1 MIATRYQ
8 QMIKRLGNLIDS
20 RMEADGPP
28 PDTLARFFNWA
39 LSGAWRVIGL
49 AAFISALAGATE
61 VLAMFLLGQVVDI
74 AASTQPIGD
83 SAGLLIGA
91 VVLLMVLR
99 PALFGLSASFQS
111 VVVGP
116 NLFTLVVGR
125 LHRWTLGQAVTFFDN
140 DFAGRIA
147 QKQMQVARSIT
158 ETVIE
163 TVNAV
168 LFALATVIGTAFL
181 IMTIDARLLIV
192 LAFWIMSY
200 VVFLWIFLPRI
211 RSRSKARAGAAAMLT
226 GQVVDTITNIK
237 TVKLFAGTLHESDA
251 AQSAMQD
258 LRGRALA
265 YGEVATLFRFGLI
278 TLAGILPLAM
288 VGFGLSWRDAGVT
301 PGDLAAIGAV
311 SIRLSQMTGWVSF
324 VLMAVFSHI
333 GEVEDGMKTLT
344 PPHQLTDNVDA
355 KPINVT
361 AAEIEFRDVS
371 FQYGGAA
378 GGIGGINLT
387 IKAGE
392 KLGIVGASGAGKST
406 LVALLLRLYDPENGD
421 VLIDGQAVRG
431 VTQDSLR
438 AAIGMVTQET
448 AMFNRSAR
456 DNIIY
461 GRPDATDAQMI
472 AAAGK
477 AEAHDFI
484 GDLRDNVGR
493 GGYDAHL
500 GERGVKL
507 SGGQRQRIALARAML
522 KDAPILVL
530 DEATSALDSE
540 VEAAIQI
547 ALDRAMDGKTV
558 VAIAHRLST
567 ISGMD
572 RIIVLEEG
580 RIVEEGAHEDLLK
593 RAGTYARYWNRQS
606 GGFDSTKDAAE

>member
-1 MIATRYQ
+1 
-8 QMIKRLGNLIDS
+8 MIKVQFQRAIQRLGGLIDS
-20 RMEADGPP
+20 RMVADGPP
-28 PDTLARFFNWA
+28 PATLARFYNWA

-74 AASTQPIGD
+74 AVSGQPLREN
-83 SAGLLIGA
+83 AAVLILA
-91 VVLLMVLR
+91 VFLLMVLR
-99 PALFGLSASFQS
+99 PALFGLSASFPS
-111 VVVGP
+111 VVIGP

-168 LFALATVIGTAFL
+168 LFALATVLGTAVL
-181 IMTIDARLLIV
+181 IVTIDARLLVV
-192 LAFWIMSY
+192 LLIWFLSY
-200 VVFLWIFLPRI
+200 VVFLRFFLPRI
-211 RSRSKARAGAAAMLT
+211 RARAKARAEASATLT
-226 GQVVDTITNIK
+226 GQIVDTITNIK
-237 TVKLFAGTLHESDA
+237 TVKLFAGTAHESDA
-251 AQSAMQD
+251 AQHAMQD
-258 LRGRALA
+258 LRSRALD

-288 VGFGLSWRDAGVT
+288 VGFGLSWRESGVS

-333 GEVEDGMKTLT
+333 GEVENGMKTLT
-344 PPHQLTDNVDA
+344 PPHQLTDEPDA
-355 KPINVT
+355 MPLNVT
-361 AAEIEFRDVS
+361 HAEIEFREVS
-371 FQYGGAA
+371 FQYGGAT
-378 GGIGGINLT
+378 GGVGGINLT
-387 IKAGE
+387 IKSGE

-406 LVALLLRLYDPENGD
+406 LVALLLRLYDPEEGD
-421 VLIDGQAVRG
+421 VLIDGQVIRN

-438 AAIGMVTQET
+438 ANIGMVTQET

-456 DNIIY
+456 DNITY
-461 GRPDATDAQMI
+461 GRPNATANELI
-472 AAAGK
+472 AAAQK

-484 GDLRDNVGR
+484 ADLRDNNGR
-493 GGYDAHL
+493 TGYDAHL

-540 VEAAIQI
+540 VESSIQV
-547 ALDRAMDGKTV
+547 ALGRVMEGKTV

-567 ISGMD
+567 ISDMD
-572 RIIVLEEG
+572 RIIVLEDG
-580 RIVEEGAHEDLLK
+580 RIVEEGTHEDLLK
-593 RAGTYARYWNRQS
+593 RAGTYARYWSRQS
-606 GGFDSTKDAAE
+606 GGFDSKSDAAE